1 MIAQDRLRVSVIA
14 EVPPPAE
21 PVRFCGPFP
30 DTTGDDRSVAIDAGT
45 MTKTELA
52 CVLYEQLGLNKRE
65 SKEMV
70 EAFFEII
77 TRALSESGQDVLLS
91 GFGSF
96 RIRHKASRPARNPR
110 TGEVVPVSERRVVT
124 FHASRKL
131 REAVDINSPL

>member
-1 MIAQDRLRVSVIA
+1 
-14 EVPPPAE
+14 
-21 PVRFCGPFP
+21 
-30 DTTGDDRSVAIDAGT
+30 

-52 CVLYEQLGLNKRE
+52 SVLYEQLGLNRRE
-65 SKEMV
+65 AKEMV

-77 TRALSESGQDVLLS
+77 TLALSECGQDLLLS

-110 TGEVVPVSERRVVT
+110 TGEVVSVPERRVVT

-131 REAVDINSPL
+131 RDAIDISELP